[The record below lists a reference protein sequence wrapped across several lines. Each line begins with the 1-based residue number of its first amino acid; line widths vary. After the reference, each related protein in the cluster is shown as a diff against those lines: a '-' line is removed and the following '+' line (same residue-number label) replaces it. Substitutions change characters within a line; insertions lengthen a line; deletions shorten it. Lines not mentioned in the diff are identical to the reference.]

1 MRVSRLHSGSLRGID
16 FWFAAYVLILL
27 AQVGRLPLWLSGFAA
42 VLGVLGWII
51 RRQGRRG
58 IRGRWLAVLALGA
71 AALFWVF
78 YRGQYTVDTAASF
91 LVLTVALKWLE
102 LRRRR
107 DLFILFF
114 ILCYLVV
121 VTLLFHQSILWAV
134 VLLASLFLLFTGLQV
149 ALGASVSG
157 LSGQALRR
165 SGWLFL
171 KMLPVVAV
179 LFLLFPRVG
188 PLWSVPLVSDQATTG
203 LSDEMT
209 PGGIT
214 SLVQNDERAFR
225 ATFGGEPPPRRQRY
239 WRALILDRFDG
250 RTWSRH
256 DFDEREGLTRVS
268 ESAPSDSLEPGEYE
282 VLLEPHG
289 RRWGFGLKD
298 SVPASSNV
306 GMDFRGLP
314 RFERSVDTQTRYRMK
329 RDSET
334 EPKQLSRS
342 GRRFYTQLPE
352 DGNEETR
359 EWVARERREAGN
371 KEALVRRFMN
381 HFREKPFHYTL
392 QPPELED
399 NPVDELLF
407 ETRSGF
413 CEHYASA
420 LAFMLRTAEI
430 PARIMTGYLGGEPG
444 LNNDYLIVRQYDAHA
459 WVEAWF
465 PDRGWV
471 RLDPTAMIA
480 PERIESGLEAAM
492 SGEGSFLQDDLF
504 SPQRY
509 RDIGWVNWVSLRLD
523 AVNYYWQRW
532 VVGYEGQ
539 TQLSLFEKM
548 PGSIG
553 FRELGLITAGAVAF
567 IIGAAVLFSVVQ
579 QHRRRFR
586 DPWYRL
592 YDRWCRWLE
601 KRGVPGA
608 RHTPVSAQVEA
619 AVAAFPEQAERI
631 RAFGSVMNRVFYQP
645 DTDPGPELKQARQL
659 LARIRRQTI
668 HGRSRTAASSGG

>member
-1 MRVSRLHSGSLRGID
+1 MRALQVSAGSPRGVD
-16 FWFAAYVLILL
+16 FWFAAYALILL
-27 AQVGRLPLWLSGFAA
+27 AQLGRLPLWLSGFAV
-42 VLGVLGWII
+42 VLGVLGWLI

-58 IRGRWLAVLALGA
+58 IGGRWLALLALGA
-71 AALFWVF
+71 AALFWVY
-78 YRGQYTVDTAASF
+78 YRGQFTVDTAASF
-91 LVLTVALKWLE
+91 LLLTVALKWLE

-121 VTLLFHQSILWAV
+121 VTLLFHQSIVWAV

-149 ALGASVSG
+149 ALGSRVSG

-165 SGWLFL
+165 SGWLFV

-179 LFLLFPRVG
+179 LFVLFPRVG
-188 PLWSVPLVSDQATTG
+188 PLWSVPLVSDQAMTG

-225 ATFGGEPPPRRQRY
+225 ATFGGEFPPRSQRY

-250 RTWSRH
+250 RTWRRH
-256 DFDEREGLTRVS
+256 DFGNREGLTRVS

-289 RRWGFGLKD
+289 RRWGFALED
-298 SVPASSNV
+298 SVPASANV
-306 GMDFRGLP
+306 SLDFRGLP
-314 RFERSVDTQTRYRMK
+314 RFERSVDTQTRYRME
-329 RDSET
+329 RAPASGPE
-334 EPKQLSRS
+334 QLSRD

-352 DGNEETR
+352 NGNERTR
-359 EWVARERREAGN
+359 QWVARQRAEAEN
-371 KEALVRRFMN
+371 QEALVRTFMT
-381 HFREKPFHYTL
+381 HFRQEPFYYSL
-392 QPPELED
+392 QPPELGD

-420 LAFMLRTAEI
+420 LAFMLRAADI
-430 PARIMTGYLGGEPG
+430 PARIMTGYLGGEAG
-444 LNNDYLIVRQYDAHA
+444 LNNDYLIIRQYDAHA
-459 WVEAWF
+459 WVEGWF

-480 PERIESGLEAAM
+480 PERIESGLEAAVAD
-492 SGEGSFLQDDLF
+492 EGSFLQDNLF

-509 RDIGWVNWVSLRLD
+509 QDIGWVNWVSLRLD

-532 VVGYEGQ
+532 VVGYEGK
-539 TQLSLFEKM
+539 TQLSLFERI
-548 PGSIG
+548 PGNIG

-567 IIGAAVLFSVVQ
+567 IIAAAVLFSMGQ
-579 QHRRRFR
+579 QYRRRFH

-601 KRGVPGA
+601 RRGVPGA
-608 RHTPVSAQVEA
+608 RHRPVSVQVEA
-619 AVAAFPEQAERI
+619 AVAAFPDQAERL
-631 RAFGSVMNRVFYQP
+631 RAFGRIMNRVFYE
-645 DTDPGPELKQARQL
+645 PGAGPGAELKEARQL

-668 HGRSRTAASSGG
+668 HGRSRNAAAPGG